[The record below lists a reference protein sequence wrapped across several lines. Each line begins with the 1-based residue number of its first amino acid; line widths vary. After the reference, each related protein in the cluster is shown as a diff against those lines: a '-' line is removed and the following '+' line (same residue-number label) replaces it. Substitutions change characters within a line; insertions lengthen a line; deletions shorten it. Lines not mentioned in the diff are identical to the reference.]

1 MLCNMHTTNSGRHI
15 VKVAWWPVAAL
26 SKSQCFGPTVVSV
39 PALIRVAISSSIPP
53 RKTVWV
59 QPILF
64 HAQECMG
71 TGNERNALCT
81 RHWLWLCALHSHL
94 LLHNRLFLVYIICE
108 GFQCPRAAL
117 CVYSWAWLMPSIHC
131 LTTCSF
137 MCRITCTQKMAY
149 TFHPSVHPQSVL
161 PSQFVWVLQVL
172 HRYRQHLKKVR
183 VLLFTSR
190 ASLCMTSLIPRPR
203 GRR

>member
-1 MLCNMHTTNSGRHI
+1 MLCNMHTNQLWMTHCESCLTTSGFE
-15 VKVAWWPVAAL
+15 PSDL
-26 SKSQCFGPTVVSV
+26 VSL

-53 RKTVWV
+53 QQTVWV
-59 QPILF
+59 QPTGILF

-71 TGNERNALCT
+71 TGNEHNALCT
-81 RHWLWLCALHSHL
+81 CHWLWLCALHSHL

-161 PSQFVWVLQVL
+161 PSQFVWDLQVL